1 MKGVSE
7 KLAIRRGLPSKN
19 DMAHGTVDER
29 GAHPFAVFEPAA
41 EEAAARQFR
50 PRQIAAGKYHVHKIG
65 VVEIRLPAIRRRR
78 TGSAGIPYGTEI
90 PRQDTLEKVPVG
102 DVVARRRTDSQPRP
116 DRWTRA
122 DRREGKAG

>member
-1 MKGVSE
+1 
-7 KLAIRRGLPSKN
+7 
-19 DMAHGTVDER
+19 MAHGTVDER

-65 VVEIRLPAIRRRR
+65 VVEPAAGHPDAVEPAAPEFH
-78 TGSAGIPYGTEI
+78 TGRKF

-102 DVVARRRTDSQPRP
+102 DVVARRRTDGHNPGRIAGHGQIGGKG
-116 DRWTRA
+116 
-122 DRREGKAG
+122 RRDEFHGG